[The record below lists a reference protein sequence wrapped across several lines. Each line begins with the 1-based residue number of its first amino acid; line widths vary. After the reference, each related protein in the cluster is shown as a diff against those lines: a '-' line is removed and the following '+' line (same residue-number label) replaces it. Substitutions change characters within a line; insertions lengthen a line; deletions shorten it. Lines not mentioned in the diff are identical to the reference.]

1 MVAANDSRLVTNDK
15 TDQNLSQQGTALL
28 TSSVSD
34 QRLGREN
41 INKLL
46 LEFAIPSIIAMTA
59 TSVYNII
66 DRIFIGNAVGP
77 MAIAGL
83 ALVLPVMNLLAA
95 FGSMVGAGASS
106 MVSIRLGQQRRKE
119 ATNILGN
126 TLILNFLIGGL
137 LTVLGLIFLDDL
149 LILFGASPKTLPYA
163 RDFMQIILIA
173 NVLNHNF
180 LGLNSIMRASGY
192 PKKAM
197 WSSLLTV
204 GVNVL
209 LAPLFIFVFKWGIR
223 GAALATAFAQLSGFI
238 WVMAHFVS
246 KKHSLH
252 FVRGYFRLRLKV
264 IGDILSIGLS
274 PFFIHLSASLVVV
287 VINRSLALYGAEQ
300 GDLAIGAYG
309 IVNSVVMLFL
319 MLVLGLNLGMQP
331 VVGYNFGARQ
341 NDRMLEAYRK
351 TIFVASL
358 ITTGGFLIAQ
368 LFPRAIV
375 SAFTNDSGMID
386 LAQTCLRIVV
396 LSFPIVGF
404 QMVTTTFF
412 QSIGKAAWS
421 IFLSLSRQLI
431 FLIPAIII
439 LPRIYDLE
447 GVWMAMPVG
456 DFLASLLTLV
466 VILTQIRKYRSK
478 PASVA

>member
-1 MVAANDSRLVTNDK
+1 
-15 TDQNLSQQGTALL
+15 
-28 TSSVSD
+28 
-34 QRLGREN
+34 
-41 INKLL
+41 
-46 LEFAIPSIIAMTA
+46 
-59 TSVYNII
+59 
-66 DRIFIGNAVGP
+66 
-77 MAIAGL
+77 
-83 ALVLPVMNLLAA
+83 
-95 FGSMVGAGASS
+95 
-106 MVSIRLGQQRRKE
+106 
-119 ATNILGN
+119 
-126 TLILNFLIGGL
+126 
-137 LTVLGLIFLDDL
+137 
-149 LILFGASPKTLPYA
+149 
-163 RDFMQIILIA
+163 
-173 NVLNHNF
+173 
-180 LGLNSIMRASGY
+180 
-192 PKKAM
+192 
-197 WSSLLTV
+197 
-204 GVNVL
+204 
-209 LAPLFIFVFKWGIR
+209 
-223 GAALATAFAQLSGFI
+223 
-238 WVMAHFVS
+238 
-246 KKHSLH
+246 
-252 FVRGYFRLRLKV
+252 
-264 IGDILSIGLS
+264 
-274 PFFIHLSASLVVV
+274 
-287 VINRSLALYGAEQ
+287 
-300 GDLAIGAYG
+300 
-309 IVNSVVMLFL
+309 MLFL

-447 GVWMAMPVG
+447 VVWMAMPVG

>member
-1 MVAANDSRLVTNDK
+1 MTNDK

>member
-1 MVAANDSRLVTNDK
+1 M
-15 TDQNLSQQGTALL
+15 
-28 TSSVSD
+28 
-34 QRLGREN
+34 
-41 INKLL
+41 
-46 LEFAIPSIIAMTA
+46 
-59 TSVYNII
+59 
-66 DRIFIGNAVGP
+66 
-77 MAIAGL
+77 
-83 ALVLPVMNLLAA
+83 
-95 FGSMVGAGASS
+95 
-106 MVSIRLGQQRRKE
+106 
-119 ATNILGN
+119 
-126 TLILNFLIGGL
+126 
-137 LTVLGLIFLDDL
+137 

>member
-1 MVAANDSRLVTNDK
+1 MNKAEYTETSANSTTTQDI
-15 TDQNLSQQGTALL
+15 SQQGKPKL
-28 TSSVSD
+28 TYSVSD
-34 QRLGREN
+34 QRLGTEKVS
-41 INKLL
+41 KLL

-59 TSVYNII
+59 TSLYNIV
-66 DRIFIGNAVGP
+66 DRVFIGNAVGP

-83 ALVLPVMNLLAA
+83 ALTMPVMNLLAA
-95 FGSMVGAGASS
+95 FGSMVGSGAST
-106 MVSIRLGQQRRKE
+106 MVSIRLGQRRRDE

-149 LILFGASPKTLPYA
+149 LILFGASSNTLPYA

-192 PKKAM
+192 PQKAM

-204 GVNVL
+204 SVNVA

-238 WVMAHFVS
+238 WVTVHFVS
-246 KKHSLH
+246 KKSSLH
-252 FVRGYFRLRLKV
+252 FVRGYFRLRWKT
-264 IGDILSIGLS
+264 ISDILSIGMS
-274 PFFIHLSASLVVV
+274 PFLMHLFASLVVV
-287 VINRSLALYGAEQ
+287 LINRSLLLYGGAQ

-309 IVNSVVMLFL
+309 IVNSVVMLFI
-319 MLVLGLNLGMQP
+319 MLVLGLNMGMQP
-331 VVGYNFGARQ
+331 VVGYNFGARK
-341 NDRMLEAYRK
+341 NDRMLQAYRS
-351 TIFVASL
+351 TILTATL
-358 ITTGGFLIAQ
+358 ITSGGFLLAQ

-375 SAFTNDSGMID
+375 SAFTNDPHLID
-386 LAQTCLRIVV
+386 LSITCLKTVV

-431 FLIPAIII
+431 FLIPGIII
-439 LPRIYDLE
+439 LPRFMGLE
-447 GVWMAMPVG
+447 GVWTAMPVG
-456 DFLASLLTLV
+456 DLLASLITLV
-466 VILTQIRKYRSK
+466 VILTQIRRYRSK
-478 PASVA
+478 PVYSA

>member
-1 MVAANDSRLVTNDK
+1 MVAANDSHLVTNDK

-34 QRLGREN
+34 QRLGREK